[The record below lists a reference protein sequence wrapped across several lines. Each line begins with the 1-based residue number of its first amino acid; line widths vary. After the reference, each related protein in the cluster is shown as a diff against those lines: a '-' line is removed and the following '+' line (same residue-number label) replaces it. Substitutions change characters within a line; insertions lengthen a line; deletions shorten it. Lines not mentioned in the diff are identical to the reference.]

1 MQACAEAVRHVAD
14 AAGSSVSD
22 RGQPLERILRDMESL
37 RHHGF
42 ANESRFGSVAQVHWG
57 VELDYPLLLR

>member
-1 MQACAEAVRHVAD
+1 MVRHVAD
-14 AAGSSVSD
+14 AAGSSTFD
-22 RGQPLERILRDMESL
+22 KQCPLEKVVRDMETL

-42 ANESRFGSVAQVHWG
+42 ANESRYGSVAQVHWD

>member
-1 MQACAEAVRHVAD
+1 MRHVAD
-14 AAGSSVSD
+14 AAGSSVFD
-22 RGQPLERILRDMESL
+22 KRQPLERIARDMETL

-42 ANESRFGSVAQVHWG
+42 ANESRYGSVAQVHWE